1 MSFFEDLV
9 AETAAERAAFAAI
22 PQIRD
27 GLQGRI
33 TRETYVAYLA
43 QAYHHVRHTV
53 PLMQL
58 TQGRLDADH
67 ARYKAALDAYIA
79 EETGHEQWILNDIRA
94 AGGDPDQT
102 VRDGPNAAT
111 EIMVAYA
118 YDYVGRVA
126 PMGFFGMVFVLES
139 VSTQLASIGADA
151 VRGSLGLPQTAFTY
165 LVSHGALDQDHIAFL
180 KGLLD
185 GVEGADDRAAITH
198 MARRMFGL
206 FGDLFRS
213 VPHYVEP
220 EKAVA
225 HAV

>member
-1 MSFFEDLV
+1 MSFFEDLI
-9 AETAAERAAFAAI
+9 ADTASERAAFAAI

-33 TRETYVAYLA
+33 SRETYIAYLA

-53 PLMQL
+53 PLMRL
-58 TQGRLDADH
+58 THDRLGGDR
-67 ARYKAALDAYIA
+67 ARYKTALEEYIA

-94 AGGDPDQT
+94 AGGDPDET
-102 VRDGPNAAT
+102 VRNGPNAAT
-111 EIMVAYA
+111 EFMVAYA

-139 VSTQLASIGADA
+139 VSIQLASLGADA
-151 VRGSLGLPQTAFTY
+151 VRGSLGLPQSAFTY

-180 KGLLD
+180 KTLLD
-185 GVEGADDRAAITH
+185 GVEDAEDRAAITH

-213 VPHYVEP
+213 IPHYVAP
-220 EKAVA
+220 ELELS

>member
-1 MSFFEDLV
+1 MSFFDQLV
-9 AETAAERAAFAAI
+9 TDTATERAAFAAI

-33 TRETYVAYLA
+33 SRETYVAYLA

-58 TQGRLDADH
+58 THGRLQGDH
-67 ARYKAALDAYIA
+67 ARYKAALDEYIA

-94 AGGDPDQT
+94 AGGDPDET
-102 VRDGPNAAT
+102 VRNGPNAAT
-111 EIMVAYA
+111 EVMVAYA
-118 YDYVGRVA
+118 YDYVSRVE

-139 VSTQLASIGADA
+139 VSIQLASLGADA
-151 VRGSLGLPQTAFTY
+151 VRGSLGLPQSAFTY

-185 GVEGADDRAAITH
+185 GVEASADREAITH

-206 FGDLFRS
+206 FGELFRS
-213 VPHYVEP
+213 IPHYVAPAE
-220 EKAVA
+220 ELS

>member
-1 MSFFEDLV
+1 MSFFDDLV
-9 AETAAERAAFAAI
+9 AETAAERADFAAI

-27 GLQGRI
+27 GLRGRI

-53 PLMQL
+53 PLMRL
-58 TQGRLDADH
+58 TQARLECGHGRY
-67 ARYKAALDAYIA
+67 RTALDDYIA

-102 VRDGPNAAT
+102 VSNGPNAAT

-118 YDYVGRVA
+118 YDFIGRVA

-139 VSTQLASIGADA
+139 VSIQLASLGADA
-151 VRGSLGLPQTAFTY
+151 VRGSLGLPLGAFTY

-180 KGLLD
+180 KSLLD
-185 GVEGADDRAAITH
+185 AIEADADRAAITH

-206 FGDLFRS
+206 FGDVFRS
-213 VPHYVEP
+213 IPHYVAP
-220 EKAVA
+220 ELELA

>member
-1 MSFFEDLV
+1 MSFFEDLI
-9 AETAAERAAFAAI
+9 ADTAAERAAFAAI

-33 TRETYVAYLA
+33 SRGTYVAYLE

-53 PLMQL
+53 PLMQV
-58 TQGRLDADH
+58 THGRLAGDH
-67 ARYKAALDAYIA
+67 SRYKAALDDYIA

-94 AGGDPDQT
+94 AGGDPDET
-102 VRDGPNAAT
+102 VGRGPNAAT
-111 EIMVAYA
+111 EVMVAYA
-118 YDYVGRVA
+118 YDYVSRIE

-139 VSTQLASIGADA
+139 VSIQLASLGADA
-151 VRGSLGLPQTAFTY
+151 VRGSLGLPRSAFTY

-185 GVEGADDRAAITH
+185 GVEDAEDREAITH

-206 FGDLFRS
+206 FGDVFRS
-213 VPHYVEP
+213 IPHYVTP
-220 EKAVA
+220 EKELS

>member
-1 MSFFEDLV
+1 MSFFDDLIND
-9 AETAAERAAFAAI
+9 TSAERAAFADI

-33 TRETYVAYLA
+33 SRETYVAYLA
-43 QAYHHVRHTV
+43 QAYHHVRHTA

-58 TQGRLDADH
+58 THGRLDDGH
-67 ARYKAALDAYIA
+67 ARYKTALDDYIA

-94 AGGDPDQT
+94 AGGDPDET
-102 VRDGPNAAT
+102 VRNGPNAAT
-111 EIMVAYA
+111 EIMVAFA
-118 YDYVGRVA
+118 YDYVSRVA

-139 VSTQLASIGADA
+139 VSIQLASLGADA
-151 VRGSLGLPQTAFTY
+151 VRGSLGLPQSAFTY

-185 GVEGADDRAAITH
+185 GVEDAADREAITH

-213 VPHYVEP
+213 IPHYVAPAKELS
-220 EKAVA
+220 

>member
-1 MSFFEDLV
+1 MSFFDDLI
-9 AETAAERAAFAAI
+9 AATSAERAAFTAI

-27 GLQGRI
+27 GLRGRI
-33 TRETYVAYLA
+33 SRETYVAYLA

-58 TQGRLDADH
+58 ARGRLDSGH
-67 ARYKAALDAYIA
+67 ARYKTALDDYIV

-94 AGGDPDQT
+94 AGGDPDET
-102 VRDGPNAAT
+102 VRNGPNAAT
-111 EIMVAYA
+111 EIMIAYVH
-118 YDYVGRVA
+118 DYVGRIA

-139 VSTQLASIGADA
+139 VSIQLASLGADA
-151 VRGSLGLPQTAFTY
+151 VRGSLGLPPNAFTY

-185 GVEGADDRAAITH
+185 AVEDAPDRDAIVH

-206 FGDLFRS
+206 FGDVFRS
-213 VPHYVEP
+213 IPHDALR
-220 EKAVA
+220 EKELS

>member
-9 AETAAERAAFAAI
+9 ADTAAERAAFAAI
-22 PQIRD
+22 PQISD

-33 TRETYVAYLA
+33 SRETYVAYLA

-53 PLMQL
+53 PLMQA
-58 TQGRLDADH
+58 THGRLASDKD
-67 ARYKAALDAYIA
+67 RYRAALDEYIA

-94 AGGDPDQT
+94 AGGDPDET
-102 VRDGPNAAT
+102 VRRGPNAAT

-118 YDYVGRVA
+118 YDYVSRIE

-139 VSTQLASIGADA
+139 VSIQLASLGADA
-151 VRGSLGLPQTAFTY
+151 VRGSLGLPGNAFTY

-185 GVEGADDRAAITH
+185 GIDDTADRAAITH

-206 FGDLFRS
+206 FGDVFRS
-213 VPHYVEP
+213 IPHYVAPAKELS
-220 EKAVA
+220 

>member
-1 MSFFEDLV
+1 MSFFDDLI

-58 TQGRLDADH
+58 THGRLDEIH
-67 ARYKAALDAYIA
+67 ARYRAALDDYIA

-94 AGGDPDQT
+94 AGGDPDRT
-102 VRDGPNAAT
+102 VREGPNAAT

-139 VSTQLASIGADA
+139 VSIQLASIGADA

-185 GVEGADDRAAITH
+185 GIEDPADRAAITH

-213 VPHYVEP
+213 IPHYVEP
-220 EKAVA
+220 EKALA

>member
-1 MSFFEDLV
+1 MSFFEHLLAD
-9 AETAAERAAFAAI
+9 TAAERADFAAI

-33 TRETYVAYLA
+33 SRETYVAYLA

-53 PLMQL
+53 PLMQVTKGQL
-58 TQGRLDADH
+58 SDDH
-67 ARYKAALDAYIA
+67 ARYRTALDDYIA

-94 AGGDPDQT
+94 AGGDPEET
-102 VRDGPNAAT
+102 VRNGPAAAT

-118 YDYVGRVA
+118 YDYVSRVT

-139 VSTQLASIGADA
+139 VSIQLASLGADA
-151 VRGSLGLPQTAFTY
+151 VRGSLGLPQGAFTY

-185 GVEGADDRAAITH
+185 GVEEAGDRAAITH

-206 FGDLFRS
+206 FGDVFRS
-213 VPHYVEP
+213 IPHYVEP
-220 EKAVA
+220 EKELS

>member
-1 MSFFEDLV
+1 MSFFDALI
-9 AETAAERAAFAAI
+9 AATAPERAAFAAI

-33 TRETYVAYLA
+33 SRETYVAYLA

-58 TQGRLDADH
+58 TQGRLDDDH
-67 ARYKAALDAYIA
+67 IRYRRALDDYIA

-94 AGGDPDQT
+94 AGGDPDRT
-102 VRDGPNAAT
+102 VRDGPHAAT

-118 YDYVGRVA
+118 YDYVSRIE

-139 VSTQLASIGADA
+139 VSIQLAGLGAEA
-151 VRGSLGLPQTAFTY
+151 VRGSLGLPASAFTY
-165 LVSHGALDQDHIAFL
+165 LVSHGALDQDHIVFL

-185 GVEGADDRAAITH
+185 GVGDAGDRAAITH

-206 FGDLFRS
+206 FGDVFRS
-213 VPHYVEP
+213 VPHYVAAEA
-220 EKAVA
+220 ELS

>member
-1 MSFFEDLV
+1 MSFFDNLI
-9 AETAAERAAFAAI
+9 AATAAERAAFAAI

-27 GLQGRI
+27 GLSGRI
-33 TRETYVAYLA
+33 SRETYVAYLA

-53 PLMQL
+53 PLMQA
-58 TQGRLDADH
+58 THERLDDAH
-67 ARYKAALDAYIA
+67 SRYKAALDDYIA
-79 EETGHEQWILNDIRA
+79 EETDHEKWILNDIRA

-111 EIMVAYA
+111 EVMVAFA
-118 YDYVGRVA
+118 YDYVSRVQ

-139 VSTQLASIGADA
+139 VSIQLASLGADA
-151 VRGSLGLPQTAFTY
+151 VRGALGLPQSAFTY

-185 GVEGADDRAAITH
+185 GVEDAGDRAAITH

-206 FGDLFRS
+206 FGDVFRS
-213 VPHYVEP
+213 IPHYVAP
-220 EKAVA
+220 EKELS